1 MGFLVSM
8 AYPRSKRVVVNLTVD
23 CSLAISNTI
32 KADEC
37 VYKEEDVT
45 DDAGLKEKE
54 VSRCQQQEK
63 R

>member
-1 MGFLVSM
+1 
-8 AYPRSKRVVVNLTVD
+8 VVVNLTVD